1 MTSWLFSGWFQKS
14 GSEIC
19 CSVVANSARLAGAS
33 KIAPHSVG
41 LLAERNVFSF
51 QFFQSHRGTI
61 LAGSSGSYR
70 TATVMERAQKTAI
83 AHRRIVARRARST
96 ETQ

>member
-19 CSVVANSARLAGAS
+19 CSVVASSALLDGAS

-51 QFFQSHRGTI
+51 QFFQSHRESI
-61 LAGSSGSYR
+61 LAVRRRVAKKYESR
-70 TATVMERAQKTAI
+70 TTGLRPGD
-83 AHRRIVARRARST
+83 ARS
-96 ETQ
+96 